1 MKIISGDLKG
11 RRLINP
17 EGTMVRPTGS
27 RVKEALFS
35 IIGDMIDGA
44 TFVDI
49 FCGTGNI
56 GIEAI
61 SRGAGRSIFIERNPK
76 VAEILRRNIKTLGL
90 MDRSQ
95 IVTLDALKAIKVLA
109 KQEQVADIV
118 FLDPPYAY
126 NRVSEIIFAV
136 SANDLVGTGGML
148 IWQHSTKTNPE
159 AAYGGLR
166 RDTTRVYG
174 DTAITFFSKE

>member
-35 IIGDMIDGA
+35 IIGDLIVGA

-61 SRGAGRSIFIERNPK
+61 SRGAGCSIFIERNPK
-76 VAEILRRNIKTLGL
+76 VAEMLRRNIKTLGL
-90 MDRSQ
+90 LDRSQ
-95 IVTLDALKAIKVLA
+95 IMTLDALKAIKALG
-109 KQEQVADIV
+109 KQGQAADIV

-136 SANDLVGTGGML
+136 SASDLVGAGGMV

-159 AAYGGLR
+159 ATYGDLNK
-166 RDTTRVYG
+166 DTTRVYG